1 MKVSFR
7 SIPWSNSCRGGSF
20 PSPGSLKTLAYLVYC
35 GGSFCSTLSVA
46 CAKAV
51 ESVSFLIWGWSSP
64 STHQS
69 VTIIFPYQ
77 SILLIIHSHRLLTWR
92 GSGSVHLRNTTYLL
106 VHSPSTFS
114 LVSLSH
120 DSSYSPHSMIFFH
133 LPFSSF
139 VFTQLGLCTFLIWL
153 NTQSF
158 VMYQYSW
165 SAQY

>member
-7 SIPWSNSCRGGSF
+7 SIPWSNSCQGGSF
-20 PSPGSLKTLAYLVYC
+20 PSPGSLKTLGYLVYC

-69 VTIIFPYQ
+69 VTILFPYQ
-77 SILLIIHSHRLLTWR
+77 SILLIVHSRHPLTWR
-92 GSGSVHLRNTTYLL
+92 GRDSVHFRNTTYLL
-106 VHSPSTFS
+106 VHSLSTFS

-120 DSSYSPHSMIFFH
+120 NSSYSPCSMIFFH

-139 VFTQLGLCTFLIWL
+139 KSTQLGLCTFLIWL
-153 NTQSF
+153 NTWTF
-158 VMYQYSW
+158 VTYQYSQ
-165 SAQY
+165 SIQ